1 MIGSVCV
8 RALAPSVVALA
19 LLAQPAAAAT
29 LLSVPGNSALRE
41 VPGSFGFS
49 FAAGAGAGSARF
61 DINGFKSLDGNNAWS
76 DTLFVSLNGV
86 DILSGT
92 YDLGGGGGSVTY
104 FAPMGSSIDIES
116 FGTFNGGLGR
126 FALPV
131 ELLGGL
137 NNLTFLYSGNG
148 QGLGDEGWGISNLRV
163 SGPAVVP
170 EPATWAM
177 LIAGLGL
184 VGAAMRRRR
193 TALA

>member
-1 MIGSVCV
+1 M
-8 RALAPSVVALA
+8 LAS
-19 LLAQPAAAAT
+19 
-29 LLSVPGNSALRE
+29 PGAVSYDFESL
-41 VPGSFGFS
+41 
-49 FAAGAGAGSARF
+49 AGAGFVDF
-61 DINGFKSLDGNNAWS
+61 DLNGFLSLDGNNAWS
-76 DTLFVSLNGV
+76 DVFTVRLNGV

-177 LIAGLGL
+177 LIAGFGL